1 MNYNHLYYFNT
12 VASVGNVTQA
22 AKLLYI
28 SQPSLSYAI
37 SQLEKELGYRLF
49 TREGR
54 KIVLSSYGQKL
65 YEYTKDAFELLQNGI
80 EESHHLAFS
89 NGGHIRIACINT
101 ISGDYLPK
109 IMHTYLQEYPKTT
122 FEVKNTSTLSV
133 IELLKSEKA
142 DIGFCTEVKDDT
154 LSFTPLFSQPF
165 VVIVPTN
172 HPLANRRKVSLKE
185 VMIYPLIGYTAS
197 LPIAKSVE
205 QIFHDEQL
213 EPIFSFRHDDE
224 ILIGGM
230 VMQGFGIGV
239 VAKTPFLKQF
249 PLCEVPLDIPNQNLR
264 QIHLAYAK
272 NHFQSHSEKLLID
285 LIISHIK
292 KE

>member
-1 MNYNHLYYFNT
+1 M
-12 VASVGNVTQA
+12 
-22 AKLLYI
+22 
-28 SQPSLSYAI
+28 
-37 SQLEKELGYRLF
+37 
-49 TREGR
+49 
-54 KIVLSSYGQKL
+54 
-65 YEYTKDAFELLQNGI
+65 
-80 EESHHLAFS
+80 
-89 NGGHIRIACINT
+89 
-101 ISGDYLPK
+101 
-109 IMHTYLQEYPKTT
+109 
-122 FEVKNTSTLSV
+122 
-133 IELLKSEKA
+133 
-142 DIGFCTEVKDDT
+142 
-154 LSFTPLFSQPF
+154 
-165 VVIVPTN
+165 VIVPTN
-172 HPLANRRKVSLKE
+172 HPLANRHKVSLKE
-185 VMIYPLIGYTAS
+185 VMTYPLIGYTAS

-213 EPIFSFRHDDE
+213 EPTFSFRHDDE